1 MGLRVD
7 CTGVHCPVHITRI
20 ESALEQVEMGES
32 IEVLLDDDE
41 EVLRE
46 VDAWCRV
53 TGNAVV
59 KREKT
64 EDGVRVYIQRR
75 V

>member
-1 MGLRVD
+1 VSVRVD

-20 ESALEQVEMGES
+20 ESALEQVEAGGVV
-32 IEVLLDDDE
+32 EVLLDDDE
-41 EVLRE
+41 EVLKE

-59 KREKT
+59 KMVKE
-64 EDGVRVYIQRR
+64 EDAVRVYIERR